1 MKKAVEEVNGGK
13 AIRQVA
19 KEFTIPYPTLRRY
32 VVLQKN
38 RPNNNSI
45 TRFTPHYDNHK
56 VFTTDQEKEL
66 VNYLLTC
73 SKMCF
78 ALDTKTCRRLAYELA
93 SKNNL
98 NFPDN
103 WNTGMAGIDWFYAFM
118 KRNPSLSIRTPE
130 GCSLSRATSFN
141 RHNVSVFFNN
151 LENVLNRYP
160 SLGDGTAIFN
170 LDETSTSTV
179 PEKLP
184 KILTQKGIKQVPH
197 ATSGE
202 RGVLVTTCCIISA
215 GGTFLPPTM
224 VFPRVHFKQYMINN
238 APPGTLG
245 LATKTGWMNSELFV
259 EVMKHFIRCSNSSK
273 EKPTLLIL
281 DNHESH
287 LSIEAVDLAKENGVI
302 MLTIPPHTSNR
313 LQPLDVGVFSSF
325 KSNYYSALNSKLLQ
339 NKGVPLT
346 IYDVAGC
353 VKIAHDRAMTP
364 SNIAAA
370 FKKTGIFPFDS
381 NIFTDD
387 DFMVSEV
394 TNRPAPENSTTSSAL
409 FQEMALASEPATS
422 SIAID
427 VEPDNRLV
435 NYNQKNS
442 KNNSDDAKNS
452 SQSATHGEKIL
463 LFQKEFLPK

>member
-1 MKKAVEEVNGGK
+1 
-13 AIRQVA
+13 
-19 KEFTIPYPTLRRY
+19 
-32 VVLQKN
+32 
-38 RPNNNSI
+38 
-45 TRFTPHYDNHK
+45 
-56 VFTTDQEKEL
+56 
-66 VNYLLTC
+66 
-73 SKMCF
+73 
-78 ALDTKTCRRLAYELA
+78 
-93 SKNNL
+93 
-98 NFPDN
+98 
-103 WNTGMAGIDWFYAFM
+103 
-118 KRNPSLSIRTPE
+118 
-130 GCSLSRATSFN
+130 
-141 RHNVSVFFNN
+141 
-151 LENVLNRYP
+151 
-160 SLGDGTAIFN
+160 
-170 LDETSTSTV
+170 
-179 PEKLP
+179 
-184 KILTQKGIKQVPH
+184 
-197 ATSGE
+197 
-202 RGVLVTTCCIISA
+202 
-215 GGTFLPPTM
+215 
-224 VFPRVHFKQYMINN
+224 MINN

-302 MLTIPPHTSNR
+302 MLTIPPHTSNW

-325 KSNYYSALNSKLLQ
+325 KANYYSALNSKLLQ

-387 DFMVSEV
+387 DFMASEV
-394 TNRPAPENSTTSSAL
+394 TNRPAPENYTTSSAL

-452 SQSATHGEKIL
+452 SQSATHGEKNTSFPKGISPKIIREYPSAESRKKTVKRKKGRSLVATDTPEKIL
-463 LFQKEFLPK
+463 LEASKKPAKKFKKKILVEE

>member
-1 MKKAVEEVNGGK
+1 
-13 AIRQVA
+13 
-19 KEFTIPYPTLRRY
+19 
-32 VVLQKN
+32 
-38 RPNNNSI
+38 
-45 TRFTPHYDNHK
+45 
-56 VFTTDQEKEL
+56 
-66 VNYLLTC
+66 
-73 SKMCF
+73 
-78 ALDTKTCRRLAYELA
+78 
-93 SKNNL
+93 
-98 NFPDN
+98 
-103 WNTGMAGIDWFYAFM
+103 M

-202 RGVLVTTCCIISA
+202 RGVLVSTSCIISA
-215 GGTFLPPTM
+215 VGTFLHPTM
-224 VFPRVHFKQYMINN
+224 IFPMVHFKQYMINN

-302 MLTIPPHTSNR
+302 MLTIPPHTSN
-313 LQPLDVGVFSSF
+313 
-325 KSNYYSALNSKLLQ
+325 
-339 NKGVPLT
+339 
-346 IYDVAGC
+346 
-353 VKIAHDRAMTP
+353 
-364 SNIAAA
+364 
-370 FKKTGIFPFDS
+370 
-381 NIFTDD
+381 
-387 DFMVSEV
+387 
-394 TNRPAPENSTTSSAL
+394 
-409 FQEMALASEPATS
+409 
-422 SIAID
+422 
-427 VEPDNRLV
+427 
-435 NYNQKNS
+435 
-442 KNNSDDAKNS
+442 
-452 SQSATHGEKIL
+452 
-463 LFQKEFLPK
+463 